1 MKLFPILTMLV
12 FSYSIGYSQ
21 KNKDIPAFGKID
33 KSETDLKECE
43 FDKNAGAVVL
53 FDVGKFTTNF
63 VGGTLFS
70 QMERHVRIKILND
83 KGLDQADVK
92 ILYESYKGAED
103 VRNLT
108 AQTYNVDAS
117 GSLVVTKVEKNL
129 IYTKKVSARYSHEIF
144 TFPEVKAGSIIEYKY
159 SVRGTWLEDWHFQ
172 KDIPVMLSRYTME
185 FPTILEIYSE
195 QFGGYKVNTTE
206 TLKGS
211 NKVHTHTIRNLPA
224 FRDEPFISVD
234 DDYLQ
239 KLHSTI
245 TGYYD
250 GAIYRN
256 MLPNWP
262 GVIKLLM
269 EDEDFGLQLKRNI
282 PRTDD
287 LELALKSLNSPYE
300 KMITIHSYV
309 RRNMEW
315 DGTSS
320 IWALDGVKS
329 AWKEKK
335 GNSGEINLIL
345 VNLLKDAGLN
355 AQPVLVSTRQNGR
368 ISTQIPG
375 IRQFNKVLAH
385 VKIDNKV
392 YVLDGTEKFTASRL
406 IPLDVMYTEGLVVGK
421 QGTNDWGWE
430 VLWDQSK
437 KFNNVTIFQASLDE
451 KGMLNG
457 EATVTSFDYSRIER
471 MPVLKQGKE
480 KFVSHY
486 FESRNPDFK
495 IENVVIDNEDKD
507 SLPLI
512 QQLKFSH
519 PVNESGNYRYFS
531 ANLFS
536 GLEKNPFIS
545 EERFSDV
552 FFGANQQYSILGH
565 FKIPKE
571 YVFEELPKDI
581 RMIMPD
587 TSITIT
593 RQTAI
598 RDNILSTRITLE
610 FKKPVYTP
618 DEYPYFMEFYKK
630 LFALLNEQFVVKKVE
645 GVVNN

>member
-1 MKLFPILTMLV
+1 MKLFSILTMLV
-12 FSYSIGYSQ
+12 FSSSIAYSQ

-33 KSETDLKECE
+33 KTETDLKECE

-53 FDVGKFTTNF
+53 FDNGKFTTNF
-63 VGGTLFS
+63 VGGTFFS
-70 QMERHVRIKILND
+70 ELERHVRIKILND
-83 KGLDQADVK
+83 KGLDQADIK
-92 ILYESYKGAED
+92 ILYKSYKGAED
-103 VRNLT
+103 VRDLS

-117 GSLVVTKVEKNL
+117 GKLVVTKVEKNL
-129 IYTKKVSARYSHEIF
+129 IYNKKVSARNSHEIF
-144 TFPEVKAGSIIEYKY
+144 TFPEVKPGSIIEYKY
-159 SVRGTWLEDWHFQ
+159 SVRGAGLQDWHFQ
-172 KDIPVMLSRYTME
+172 QDIPVMLSRYTLE

-195 QFGGYKVNTTE
+195 QFGGYQVNTTK

-211 NKVHTHTIRNLPA
+211 NNVHTHTIRNLPA

-245 TGYYD
+245 TAYFD
-250 GAIYRN
+250 GPIRKN
-256 MLPNWP
+256 LLPNWP
-262 GVIKLLM
+262 DVIKALM

-315 DGTSS
+315 DGTSD

-368 ISTQIPG
+368 ISTQVPG
-375 IRQFNKVLAH
+375 IYQFNKVLAH
-385 VKIDNKV
+385 VKIDNRI

-430 VLWDQSK
+430 VLWDQTK

-451 KGMLNG
+451 KGILNG
-457 EATVTSFDYSRIER
+457 EATITSFDYSRIER
-471 MPVLKQGKE
+471 MPILKQGKE

-565 FKIPKE
+565 VRIPKG
-571 YVFEELPKDI
+571 YVFEELPKDL

-593 RQTAI
+593 RQTAVK
-598 RDNILSTRITLE
+598 DNMLSTRIILE